1 MSVWCDR
8 VEDYIL
14 YQRFS
19 IPVKCGST
27 VKKLSFWSLLVA
39 SWSQVFLYFWS
50 NCLQLGCFG
59 REMSDYRWPSTVTE
73 FCVRSI
79 VNDPQR
85 FINVL
90 VGYVVVLDSE
100 LKQERPIWTIHEER
114 DVGSNWSCWRAL
126 CLGSVY
132 NMWKWWIS
140 YSGSSYLWVK
150 NILVEH
156 VYAIHSVSISYLTTI
171 WLYVC
176 RIWISNLLF
185 SHTQWVSVTLAIRL
199 CPSSSLSS
207 SLSSSSLLSLAWTF

>member
-1 MSVWCDR
+1 
-8 VEDYIL
+8 
-14 YQRFS
+14 
-19 IPVKCGST
+19 
-27 VKKLSFWSLLVA
+27 
-39 SWSQVFLYFWS
+39 
-50 NCLQLGCFG
+50 
-59 REMSDYRWPSTVTE
+59 MSDYRWPSTVTE

-90 VGYVVVLDSE
+90 VRYVVVLDSE

-126 CLGSVY
+126 CLGSIY

-156 VYAIHSVSISYLTTI
+156 VYAIHSDSISYLTTI

-185 SHTQWVSVTLAIRL
+185 SHTGIIL
-199 CPSSSLSS
+199 CNFWPILEKSSIKPLTRNHSYLVWRVPRGSS
-207 SLSSSSLLSLAWTF
+207 F